1 MSPSPLRSR
10 FEMPIDSSLSLFS
23 KSSMSFDSPKSDAAA
38 LRSKSSAISSLA
50 AVTVCAT
57 DAILIPS
64 TKHPNMINRLIALKF

>member
-1 MSPSPLRSR
+1 MA
-10 FEMPIDSSLSLFS
+10 IDSSLSLFS
-23 KSSMSFDSPKSDAAA
+23 KSSISFESPNSEAAA

-64 TKHPNMINRLIALKF
+64 TKHPNMINRFITLNFFSSFSL